1 MGQHWNKT
9 ESDWKGKEPVAG
21 ATNMPRTGIKSKA
34 YSALE
39 RLTRQVGI
47 TINGSKPW
55 DIQVRDERFYQEVL
69 GKWSLGLGE
78 AYMDGYWECQELDG
92 CITRLLSQ
100 DINHRALGWARLSL
114 FFGALWAKLRNLQ
127 SKARAFQVGEQH
139 YDTGNDIFENMLDSS
154 LVYSC
159 AYWEKAQDLEQAQ
172 KDKLDMVCHKL
183 QLKAGEKLLD
193 IGCGWG
199 GFMAYAT
206 RHYGVEATG
215 VTVSK
220 EQRQYALDRYG
231 DLPLKIELADYR
243 DLQGTY
249 DKIVSIGMFE
259 HVGVRNYPTFFNT
272 AKRLLKDDGLFL
284 LHTIGNNITTPSTD
298 RWIDKYIFP
307 NGEIPSATQ
316 IAKALERRFLIE
328 DWHNFGQDYDR
339 TLMAWYDRF
348 EQAWPKL
355 TAKYG
360 ERFHRMW
367 KYYLLCCAGF
377 FRSRQ
382 GQLWQIVL
390 SKRDKLDTYRSVRLA
405 ALPR

>member
-1 MGQHWNKT
+1 M
-9 ESDWKGKEPVAG
+9 A
-21 ATNMPRTGIKSKA
+21 
-34 YSALE
+34 
-39 RLTRQVGI
+39 RQAGI

-55 DIQVRDERFYQEVL
+55 DIQVCDQRFYEAVL

-78 AYMDGYWECQELDG
+78 AYMDGYWECQALDG
-92 CITRLLSQ
+92 CITRLLRHDMNQ
-100 DINHRALGWARLSL
+100 RALGWGRLPL
-114 FFGALWAKLRNLQ
+114 FFGILRAKFRNLQ
-127 SKARAFQVGEQH
+127 SKARAFQVGKRH
-139 YDTGNDIFENMLDSS
+139 YDIGNDIFENMLDSS

-159 AYWEKAQDLEQAQ
+159 AYWERAENLEQAQ
-172 KDKLDMVCHKL
+172 EDKLEMVCRKL

-199 GFMAYAT
+199 SFMAYAT

-220 EQRQYALDRYG
+220 EQRQYALDRYK
-231 DLPLKIELADYR
+231 DLPLKVELADYR
-243 DLQGTY
+243 DLQGKY

-259 HVGVRNYPTFFNT
+259 HVGAKNYATFFNA
-272 AKRLLKDDGLFL
+272 AKRLLQDKGLLL
-284 LHTIGNNITTPSTD
+284 LHTIGNNATTRSSDP
-298 RWIDKYIFP
+298 WIDKYIFP
-307 NGEIPSATQ
+307 NGQIPSAAQ
-316 IAKALERRFLIE
+316 IARALEKYFLIE

-348 EQAWPKL
+348 ERAWPKL
-355 TAKYG
+355 AAKYG
-360 ERFHRMW
+360 EPFHRMW

-405 ALPR
+405 TMWR

>member
-1 MGQHWNKT
+1 MEHRHDGTTHGASGIGTFSTADKRA
-9 ESDWKGKEPVAG
+9 ESQQAKARVA
-21 ATNMPRTGIKSKA
+21 
-34 YSALE
+34 LD
-39 RLTRQVGI
+39 RLAEQAGI

-55 DIQVRDERFYQEVL
+55 DIQVRDERFYEAVL

-78 AYMDGYWECQELDG
+78 AYMDGYWECQRLDD
-92 CITRLLSQ
+92 CITRLLRTGLDGQ
-100 DINHRALGWARLSL
+100 ALGWARLPL
-114 FFGALWAKLRNLQ
+114 IWGVMQAKFRNLQ
-127 SKARAFQVGEQH
+127 SKKRAFQVGERH
-139 YDTGNDIFENMLDSS
+139 YDTGNDIFENMLDSK

-159 AYWEKAQDLEQAQ
+159 AYWENAPALEQAQ
-172 KDKLDMVCHKL
+172 EHKLEMICRKL

-199 GFMAYAT
+199 SFMAYAS

-220 EQRQYALDRYG
+220 EQRQYALEHYQ

-243 DLQGTY
+243 DLQGKY

-259 HVGVRNYPTFFNT
+259 HVGVKNYVTFFDT
-272 AKRLLKDDGLFL
+272 ARRLLKDDGLFL
-284 LHTIGNNITTPSTD
+284 LHTIGNGVTTRGSDP
-298 RWIDKYIFP
+298 WIGKYIFP
-307 NGEIPSATQ
+307 NSDIPSAAQ

-339 TLMAWYDRF
+339 TLMAWYERF
-348 EQAWPKL
+348 ERTWPKL
-355 TAKYG
+355 CAKYG

-382 GQLWQIVL
+382 GQLWQLVL
-390 SKRDKLDTYRSVRLA
+390 TKRERTDAYRSLRLA
-405 ALPR
+405 SLG

>member
-1 MGQHWNKT
+1 MELHCH
-9 ESDWKGKEPVAG
+9 EAACVGKEMEPAAG
-21 ATNMPRTGIKSKA
+21 ATNLPSTGAKSRTYWAI
-34 YSALE
+34 E
-39 RLTRQVGI
+39 RLARQVGI
-47 TINGSKPW
+47 TINGGNPW
-55 DIQVRDERFYQEVL
+55 DIQVRDERFYEAVL
-69 GKWSLGLGE
+69 SKWSLGLGE
-78 AYMDGYWECQELDG
+78 AYMDGYWECQQLDD
-92 CITRLLSQ
+92 CIARLLRY
-100 DINHRALGWARLSL
+100 DVNHHALGWSAHLSL
-114 FFGALWAKLRNLQ
+114 FGAILKAKFRNLQ
-127 SKARAFQVGEQH
+127 SKARAFQVGERH

-159 AYWEKAQDLEQAQ
+159 AYWENAQNLEQAQ
-172 KDKLDMVCHKL
+172 DDKLEMVCRKL

-199 GFMAYAT
+199 GFMAYAI
-206 RHYGVEATG
+206 RHYDVEATG

-243 DLQGTY
+243 DLQGQY

-259 HVGVRNYPTFFNT
+259 HVGVKNYPAFFDT
-272 AKRLLKDDGLFL
+272 AKRLLKNNGLFL
-284 LHTIGNNITTPSTD
+284 LHTIGNGTTMRSTD

-307 NGEIPSATQ
+307 NGQIPSAAQ

-339 TLMAWYDRF
+339 TLMVWYDRF
-348 EQAWPKL
+348 ERAWPKL
-355 TAKYG
+355 AVKYG

-377 FRSRQ
+377 FRARQ

-390 SKRDKLDTYRSVRLA
+390 SKRAKTDTYRSVRLA
-405 ALPR
+405 SSM

>member
-1 MGQHWNKT
+1 MEHGHGGTAHGADGVDIFSTTGKRT
-9 ESDWKGKEPVAG
+9 ESHQA
-21 ATNMPRTGIKSKA
+21 KA
-34 YSALE
+34 HLALD
-39 RLTRQVGI
+39 RLARQAGI
-47 TINGSKPW
+47 TINGNNPW
-55 DIQVRDERFYQEVL
+55 DIQVRDERFYQAVL

-78 AYMDGYWECQELDG
+78 AYMDGYWECQQLDG
-92 CITRLLSQ
+92 CIARLLRSDLDEQ
-100 DINHRALGWARLSL
+100 VFGWGRLPL
-114 FFGALWAKLRNLQ
+114 IWGVIQAKFRNLQ
-127 SKARAFQVGEQH
+127 SKKRAFQVGERH
-139 YDTGNDIFENMLDSS
+139 YDTGNDLFENMLDSK

-159 AYWEKAQDLEQAQ
+159 AYWENAPALEQAQ
-172 KDKLDMVCHKL
+172 EHKLEMICRKL

-199 GFMAYAT
+199 SFMAYAS

-220 EQRQYALDRYG
+220 EQRQYALEHYQ

-243 DLQGTY
+243 DLQGKY

-259 HVGVRNYPTFFNT
+259 HVGVKNYVTFFDT
-272 AKRLLKDDGLFL
+272 ARRLLKDDGLFL
-284 LHTIGNNITTPSTD
+284 LHTIGNGVTTRGSDP
-298 RWIDKYIFP
+298 WIGKYIFP
-307 NGEIPSATQ
+307 NSDIPSAAQ

-339 TLMAWYDRF
+339 TLMAWYERF
-348 EQAWPKL
+348 ERTWPKL
-355 TAKYG
+355 CAKYG

-382 GQLWQIVL
+382 GQLWQLVL
-390 SKRDKLDTYRSVRLA
+390 TKRERTDAYRSLRLA
-405 ALPR
+405 SLG